1 MRWTLGLVGF
11 DDLPRPA
18 FTPKNYANWSRDF
31 VAWVYGNQKLELYR
45 SPSTGLV
52 SNPGEE
58 ERDFRIRLQQ
68 AAREKRDEAA
78 GALRKKYAPKIAI
91 LEEKVRKAQQ
101 AVERETA
108 QASQAKMQ
116 IAVSVGATLLGAFM
130 GRKAMS
136 ASTIGRAGTAMSRA
150 GRSMEQAGD
159 IGRAQETVAEY
170 QRQLD
175 DLNAQFQEETN
186 ALEAKINPANEEL
199 EPVAISPKKPTS
211 LSSWCL

>member
-1 MRWTLGLVGF
+1 
-11 DDLPRPA
+11 
-18 FTPKNYANWSRDF
+18 
-31 VAWVYGNQKLELYR
+31 
-45 SPSTGLV
+45 
-52 SNPGEE
+52 
-58 ERDFRIRLQQ
+58 
-68 AAREKRDEAA
+68 
-78 GALRKKYAPKIAI
+78 
-91 LEEKVRKAQQ
+91 
-101 AVERETA
+101 
-108 QASQAKMQ
+108 MQ
-116 IAVSVGATLLGAFM
+116 TAVSVGATLLGAFM

-186 ALEAKINPANEEL
+186 ALEAKIDPANEEL